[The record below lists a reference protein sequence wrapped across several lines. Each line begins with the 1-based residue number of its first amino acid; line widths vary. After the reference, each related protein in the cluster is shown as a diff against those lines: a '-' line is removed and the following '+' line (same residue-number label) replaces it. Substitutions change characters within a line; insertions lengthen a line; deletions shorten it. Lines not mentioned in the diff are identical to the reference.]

1 VSKSKLDDAATER
14 IFNLI
19 RAGNTLE
26 VAAAAAG
33 IHRATLHRWMKYG
46 KEQERGLYRRFM
58 DEVEKAKADAE
69 ARDVALIAKA
79 ATADWRA
86 AAWRLERRSPRRY
99 GQKVQI
105 SVQAEFD
112 AVMDRLERA
121 AASRVSARASCSP
134 SSSRRCSTSWR
145 AVPVMFDMV
154 STVRRASAE
163 RVATSFWS
171 FCRSTRRSFRRC
183 ATRDLTSPPTG

>member
-1 VSKSKLDDAATER
+1 VSKRKLDPLVTER
-14 IFNLI
+14 IYGLI

-33 IHRATLHRWMKYG
+33 IHRGTLHRWMKQG
-46 KEQERGLYRRFM
+46 REQQHGLYPKFLA
-58 DEVEKAKADAE
+58 EVEKAKAEAE

-99 GQKVQI
+99 GQKVQL

-112 AVMDRLERA
+112 SAMDRLERGLTPEEYDKVLALIAEEDDAPEALPDDA
-121 AASRVSARASCSP
+121 ATA
-134 SSSRRCSTSWR
+134 
-145 AVPVMFDMV
+145 
-154 STVRRASAE
+154 
-163 RVATSFWS
+163 
-171 FCRSTRRSFRRC
+171 
-183 ATRDLTSPPTG
+183 